1 MTIGKW
7 RRSRRS
13 SCSFAQSRS
22 VTVAGRRGAAE
33 TLKKAGFYAMQRRT
47 ALGPLGAASV
57 RSVMSRA
64 QRLHERKTKVGR
76 GWSLCMPQFLT
87 KHENSRKYFIRRSGT
102 SAFNLRYSIKA
113 QLREIIMI
121 NFTFSIP
128 VKTRLP
134 SGAWM
139 LAAIATLF
147 SLVSS
152 LLHSPTPADNALY
165 AAMIWRLVW
174 PS

>member
-1 MTIGKW
+1 M
-7 RRSRRS
+7 RLYAE
-13 SCSFAQSRS
+13 AQ
-22 VTVAGRRGAAE
+22 G
-33 TLKKAGFYAMQRRT
+33 RRT
-47 ALGPLGAASV
+47 AVSPL
-57 RSVMSRA
+57 
-64 QRLHERKTKVGR
+64 QRLHERKTKPGGGR
-76 GWSLCMPQFLT
+76 FACPKFLT
-87 KHENSRKYFIRRSGT
+87 KHENSRKYFIQKSGT

-121 NFTFSIP
+121 NFTFSVP

-134 SGAWM
+134 SRAWM

-147 SLVSS
+147 SLASS

-165 AAMIWRLVW
+165 AGMIWRMVW